1 MFGPCNIQFKYHEDK
16 LYLLEVNTRMSGGI
30 QNSCMGADINIPNIA
45 VNQLLGI
52 EKIWSANQISRKVVH
67 VQMPLII

>member
-1 MFGPCNIQFKYHEDK
+1 
-16 LYLLEVNTRMSGGI
+16 MSGGI